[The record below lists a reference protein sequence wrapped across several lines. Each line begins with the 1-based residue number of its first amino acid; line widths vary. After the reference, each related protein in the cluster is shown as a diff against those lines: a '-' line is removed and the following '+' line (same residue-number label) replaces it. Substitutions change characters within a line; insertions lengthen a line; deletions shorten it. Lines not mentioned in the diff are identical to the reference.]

1 MLDFPQY
8 YDIDT
13 IMFPVMKD
21 TIEYYIIEYYGA
33 TTTIGRINAILH
45 ICYASIQQ
53 KDFNGVMHTE
63 FFILEMLKCIV
74 RNEEWLQT
82 YLPLFYEH
90 MMNTLKDYEYMEGTH
105 DYEIAKFFENIHV
118 SIEEVH
124 TVYSKTNLPY
134 HAI

>member
-33 TTTIGRINAILH
+33 TTAIDRINAILH

-90 MMNTLKDYEYMEGTH
+90 MMKSLKDYEYMEGTY
-105 DYEIAKFFENIHV
+105 DYEIAKFFENIY
-118 SIEEVH
+118 IPTEEVH